1 MERKNLAVE
10 LLERLLKDKIR
21 SQTRNKERR
30 NPSAVSMGCQC

>member
-21 SQTRNKERR
+21 SQTRNKEGLH
-30 NPSAVSMGCQC
+30 SAAR